1 VSQEGNKTMKNTL
14 KAKTPHGT
22 FTRLTNNSYTHVVVR
37 SSERAKKA
45 VGSNEKFGAEARW
58 AKDNGFIVSWHSGK
72 TNAEKAAS
80 KIDAWDRDA
89 VVLGIYKVLHEILLA
104 STGMDFSEA
113 VSRVA
118 MALEMPQNQAERLLN
133 NMSEH
138 KTLVDYSELVKVLT
152 K

>member
-1 VSQEGNKTMKNTL
+1 MKNKLT
-14 KAKTPHGT
+14 AKTPHGV
-22 FTRLTNNSYTHVVVR
+22 FTRNTNNAYTHVVVR
-37 SSERAKKA
+37 VCSMSKEAFEKK
-45 VGSNEKFGAEARW
+45 EKGGVYGRW
-58 AKDNGFIVSWHSGK
+58 AKDQGFMVSWHSSHEAAK
-72 TNAEKAAS
+72 KASLQPVAYDLR
-80 KIDAWDRDA
+80 KDQI
-89 VVLGIYKVLHEILLA
+89 VLGIYPVVHEFLLA

-133 NMSEH
+133 NMSGY